1 MVGDYLTQPEITA
14 CLEWVSPYLHEKRLN
29 HIIGVCEKA
38 VELGEGFGFSR
49 TEIHD
54 VAIAGLIH
62 DVLKLQPIDTL
73 IQQAKILG
81 ITLSADDVASPQILH
96 ALVGA
101 KWIQKEKY
109 PDNTTI
115 FDAVFYHTTGQA
127 NLSDTTV
134 LVYVADKIERRTRD
148 KNFCDSID
156 ACFNFA
162 DRYSLY
168 HAYLAIMDDTIDYL
182 ESKKQI
188 IHPWTLASRQWMLH
202 KLSQTYQ
209 K

>member
-1 MVGDYLTQPEITA
+1 M
-14 CLEWVSPYLHEKRLN
+14 
-29 HIIGVCEKA
+29 
-38 VELGEGFGFSR
+38 
-49 TEIHD
+49 
-54 VAIAGLIH
+54 AIAGLIH